1 MSSNLF
7 SSRIL
12 IITKA
17 VVKKEPR
24 ARRFSSGWTERNSE
38 CSNILRLKSEFEIYE
53 FRFAR
58 KLNSGQSYLLF
69 LLHVTAHLL
78 RFDRCNLSVITE
90 TENTNNRAQVP
101 GVVRRRFFPLFLI
114 INRTNVALGKAQRFL
129 GGGHSD
135 KLNVFTQC
143 GRSGLVLY
151 LLQQRQLAASGPCI
165 QLLSEAS
172 VTPQELQP

>member
-1 MSSNLF
+1 MVLELPRTTLFVEEMCVENVDRCILQFWQQWGWELWPEVRYQSVHNVCMSSNLF

-24 ARRFSSGWTERNSE
+24 ARRFSSGWTERNLDSE

-101 GVVRRRFFPLFLI
+101 GVVRRRFFLVFL
-114 INRTNVALGKAQRFL
+114 NN
-129 GGGHSD
+129 
-135 KLNVFTQC
+135 
-143 GRSGLVLY
+143 
-151 LLQQRQLAASGPCI
+151 
-165 QLLSEAS
+165 
-172 VTPQELQP
+172 